1 MRCDVEFDAEGVTLR
16 GWLYTPDHAEGALPA
31 VVMAHGFSAVKEMYL
46 DRYAEVF
53 SAAGLAALVFDNRS
67 FGASEGNPRYEI
79 DPWQQVR
86 DYRHAITWL
95 SRQPG
100 INRERIGVWGSS
112 YSGGHSLVLG
122 AIDRRIKCVVSQ
134 VPLVSGSRN
143 LARLVRADMMPALR
157 MQFEADREARYA
169 GEAPAM
175 IPVVTSE
182 VNGVA
187 ALPTADSWQ
196 WFTETAK
203 ARAPSWHNQVT
214 LRTVEMLGEYEP
226 GSYIDRISPTPL
238 MMLIAD
244 RDHLAVADEAFA
256 AYNRALEPKRLVI
269 LKGGHFDA
277 YVKAFEQASGAAR
290 DWFVEH
296 LTR

>member
-122 AIDRRIKCVVSQ
+122 AIDRRIKCVASQ